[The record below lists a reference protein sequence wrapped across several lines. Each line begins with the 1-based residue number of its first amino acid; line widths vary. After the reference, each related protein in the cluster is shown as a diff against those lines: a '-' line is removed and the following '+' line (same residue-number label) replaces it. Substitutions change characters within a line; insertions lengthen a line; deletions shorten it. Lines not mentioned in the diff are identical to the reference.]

1 MRDVSKKCCSEIQNT
16 HFMFNNFFPES
27 RAVYNVMWKNKVEP
41 NKPQMTTQYG
51 ACALHAGYA
60 RLRTQVHTPSSRA
73 PTHMHTQTHARNHAR
88 ARALTHRGICNTYS
102 FFTAS
107 MVSRTRLNVTLLSVL
122 LIYSL
127 HKGTH
132 LRPKKRYTSC

>member
-1 MRDVSKKCCSEIQNT
+1 MFKKKSCSEIQNT
-16 HFMFNNFFPES
+16 HFMFNKFFPES
-27 RAVYNVMWKNKVEP
+27 RAVYTVMWKNKVEP
-41 NKPQMTTQYG
+41 NKPQMTIQHG

-60 RLRTQVHTPSSRA
+60 RLRTQVHTPTL
-73 PTHMHTQTHARNHAR
+73 PGTHPHAHPDTRTQPRV
-88 ARALTHRGICNTYS
+88 RALTHRGICNTYS

-107 MVSRTRLNVTLLSVL
+107 MVSRTHLNVTLLSVL

-127 HKGTH
+127 QKGTH